1 MKKEFRADPSQ
12 PRPGKDVDE
21 KASRGRSMDFTS
33 AFSPAPA
40 FSSAS
45 FSHDEP
51 TTPFLNAMFR
61 STLIL
66 LYLGTAALRLAAEV
80 PAAQKLSDF
89 RRVVIAEDAN
99 PVQRAAADEL
109 ATYVSRITGQ
119 NVATIKGNAFD
130 PSKTTGLSFFV
141 GDGAAELV
149 LGGSPKPWKSE
160 EWMLRSVPQGL
171 VLAGDDG
178 AGDPWSITTA
188 AGSMLA
194 VYTLLEDH
202 LGVRWFWP
210 GEFGEHVPVNAGALV
225 PGLIERRT
233 PAFEIRSVELG
244 YSSIYHTKVFND
256 AARRWARRSR
266 LGWVKSA
273 VFGHSWE
280 AAFALREGETF
291 EQHPEWFALVNGK
304 RRPPQMCTTHPDVIA
319 HMVDHVLAGKQ
330 DIMNISPSDGGGFCE
345 CERCRALDVPG
356 ALAYDNKHVQLSD
369 RIFTYAN
376 EVARRVREKNPAKS
390 CGMFA
395 YTYYNKPPVR
405 IARLEPNLYLSFVFQ
420 SAAHRD
426 PENLREWR
434 ESVSGWQNLGARM
447 VVREG
452 WGNHYYH
459 DMPFIHDRQII
470 ANLAEASSLGFVA
483 AYGEG
488 SKSFATMAPNFWA
501 ITHMMWDPERD
512 PDQVMPDFY
521 QSAYGP
527 VAREMEA
534 FFGAYGRALD
544 ANWSKRDR
552 VVDATGIAYA
562 NIIAAW
568 GILIPEEAVSEA
580 EKHLRAAEANAP
592 AGEYAD
598 RVKFHRFGHEYT
610 KVMLEL
616 LANYKTLSELGVKMD
631 FAAGVKAMR
640 VDPAARDALLKRT
653 YDLGE
658 RREHMLLAHRDWA
671 GPDEGL
677 YAFTNDREIR
687 QWHANVK
694 RALGIDT
701 PSAVTKETLNAESG
715 K

>member
-1 MKKEFRADPSQ
+1 MTKPFMKLFLTLLAPLLLAPPAVIQAADL
-12 PRPGKDVDE
+12 
-21 KASRGRSMDFTS
+21 
-33 AFSPAPA
+33 PAQQ
-40 FSSAS
+40 
-45 FSHDEP
+45 
-51 TTPFLNAMFR
+51 
-61 STLIL
+61 L
-66 LYLGTAALRLAAEV
+66 L
-80 PAAQKLSDF
+80 KDF
-89 RRVVIAEDAN
+89 RRVVVADDAN
-99 PVQRAAADEL
+99 AVQRAAAAEL
-109 ATYVSRITGQ
+109 ANYAGRIAGHRMEAFEVSKL
-119 NVATIKGNAFD
+119 AAD
-130 PSKTTGLSFFV
+130 APGLTFFI
-141 GDGAAELV
+141 GDGSAAV
-149 LGGSPKPWKSE
+149 ALGSSPKPWKTE
-160 EWMLRSVPQGL
+160 EWMLRSVPRGL

-178 AGDPWSITTA
+178 VGDPWSISTA

-210 GEFGEHVPVNAGALV
+210 GEFGEHVPMNSAALV
-225 PGLIERRT
+225 PRLNERRQ

-244 YSSIYHTKVFND
+244 YSSIYHTKAFSD
-256 AARRWARRSR
+256 AAKRWARRAR

-280 AAFALREGETF
+280 AAFDLRKGETF
-291 EQHPEWFALVNGK
+291 KQHPEWFALVNGV

-319 HMVDHVLAGKQ
+319 RMVDYVLSGKQ

-356 ALAYDNKHVQLSD
+356 VLSYDRKHVQLSD

-395 YTYYNKPPVR
+395 YTYYNKPPVK
-405 IARLEPNLYLSFVFQ
+405 IAELEPNLYLSFVYQ

-434 ESVSGWQNLGARM
+434 ESVSGWQKLGARM

-459 DMPFIHDRQII
+459 DMAFIHDRQIL

-501 ITHMMWDPERD
+501 ITHMMWDPKRD
-512 PDQVMPDFY
+512 ITNVMPDFY
-521 QSAYGP
+521 HSAYGP
-527 VAREMEA
+527 AAKEMEA
-534 FFGAYGRALD
+534 FFGAYSRALD
-544 ANWSKRDR
+544 TNWPKRDR

-562 NIIAAW
+562 NVIAAW
-568 GILIPEEAVSEA
+568 GKLIPITAIEEA
-580 EKHLRAAEANAP
+580 EKQLQGAEVKAP

-610 KVMLEL
+610 KVMLQL
-616 LANYKTLSELGVKMD
+616 LANYKQLSELGVKIE
-631 FAAGVKAMR
+631 FTSSEKA
-640 VDPAARDALLKRT
+640 VLDDPAARDALLKRT
-653 YDLGE
+653 YELGE
-658 RREHMLLAHRDWA
+658 KREQMLLAHRDWA

-677 YAFTNDREIR
+677 YAYTNDRNIR
-687 QWHANVK
+687 RWHTNVK
-694 RALGIDT
+694 KALGIET
-701 PSAVTKETLNAESG
+701 PTAVSKETLSR

>member
-1 MKKEFRADPSQ
+1 
-12 PRPGKDVDE
+12 
-21 KASRGRSMDFTS
+21 
-33 AFSPAPA
+33 
-40 FSSAS
+40 
-45 FSHDEP
+45 
-51 TTPFLNAMFR
+51 
-61 STLIL
+61 
-66 LYLGTAALRLAAEV
+66 
-80 PAAQKLSDF
+80 
-89 RRVVIAEDAN
+89 
-99 PVQRAAADEL
+99 
-109 ATYVSRITGQ
+109 
-119 NVATIKGNAFD
+119 
-130 PSKTTGLSFFV
+130 
-141 GDGAAELV
+141 
-149 LGGSPKPWKSE
+149 
-160 EWMLRSVPQGL
+160 MLRMVPRGL

-178 AGDPWSITTA
+178 AGDPWSVTTA

-202 LGVRWFWP
+202 LGVCWFWP
-210 GEFGEHVPVNAGALV
+210 GEFGEHVPVNADALV
-225 PGLIERRT
+225 PGLIDRRQ
-233 PAFEIRSVELG
+233 PVFEIRSVELG

-280 AAFALREGETF
+280 AAFDLRKGETF
-291 EQHPEWFALVNGK
+291 QQHPEWFALVNGK
-304 RRPPQMCTTHPDVIA
+304 RRPPQMCTTHPDVINR
-319 HMVDHVLAGKQ
+319 MVDYVLAGKQ

-345 CERCRALDVPG
+345 CERCQALDVPG
-356 ALAYDNKHVQLSD
+356 VLAYDKKHVQLSD
-369 RIFTYAN
+369 RIFNYAN
-376 EVARRVREKNPAKS
+376 EIARRVREKNPAKS

-395 YTYYNKPPVR
+395 YTYYNKPPVK

-426 PENLREWR
+426 LENLREWR
-434 ESVSGWQNLGARM
+434 ESVSGWQKLGAKM

-459 DMPFIHDRQII
+459 DMPFVHDRQII

-501 ITHMMWDPERD
+501 ITHMMWDPKRD
-512 PDQVMPDFY
+512 PAKVMPDFY

-527 VAREMEA
+527 VAAEMEA
-534 FFGAYGRALD
+534 FFGAYSGALD

-552 VVDATGIAYA
+552 IVDATGIAYA
-562 NIIAAW
+562 NVIAAW
-568 GILIPEEAVSEA
+568 GKLIPAEAVTEA
-580 EKHLRAAEANAP
+580 EKHLQTAEAKAP

-616 LANYKTLSELGVKMD
+616 LANYKALSELGVKMD
-631 FAAGVKAMR
+631 FAVAAKATR
-640 VDPAARDALLKRT
+640 DDPVVRDALLNRS
-653 YDLGE
+653 YELGE
-658 RREHMLLAHRDWA
+658 QREHMLLAHRDWA

-677 YAFTNDREIR
+677 YAFTNDRKIR

-694 RALGIDT
+694 KALGIDK
-701 PSAVTKETLNAESG
+701 PSALTKETLGG
-715 K
+715 KDGG

>member
-1 MKKEFRADPSQ
+1 MLR
-12 PRPGKDVDE
+12 
-21 KASRGRSMDFTS
+21 SR
-33 AFSPAPA
+33 
-40 FSSAS
+40 
-45 FSHDEP
+45 
-51 TTPFLNAMFR
+51 
-61 STLIL
+61 LIL
-66 LYLGTAALRLAAEV
+66 LYLCTAVLNLTAE
-80 PAAQKLSDF
+80 PLAAQKLADF
-89 RRVVIAEDAN
+89 QRVVIADDAN
-99 PVQRAAADEL
+99 TVQRVAADEL
-109 ATYVSRITGQ
+109 AAYASRITGK
-119 NVATIKGNAFD
+119 TMEIMKGSVFAL
-130 PSKTTGLSFFV
+130 SKTTGLSFFV

-149 LGGSPKPWKSE
+149 LGSSPRPWKTE

-188 AGSMLA
+188 AGSLLA

-202 LGVRWFWP
+202 LSVRWFWP
-210 GEFGEHVPVNAGALV
+210 GEFGEHVPVNADALV
-225 PGLIERRT
+225 PALTERHQPT
-233 PAFEIRSVELG
+233 FEIRSIELG
-244 YSSIYHTKVFND
+244 YSSVYHTGVFNN

-280 AAFALREGETF
+280 AAFDLRQSETF
-291 EQHPEWFALVNGK
+291 KQHPEWFALVNGK

-319 HMVDHVLAGKQ
+319 RMVEYVLAGKQ

-345 CERCRALDVPG
+345 CERCQALDVPG
-356 ALAYDNKHVQLSD
+356 VLAYDKKHVQLSD

-376 EVARRVREKNPAKS
+376 EVARRVREKNPTKS

-395 YTYYNKPPVR
+395 YTYYNKPPVK

-434 ESVSGWQNLGARM
+434 ESVSGWQKIGAKM

-501 ITHMMWDPERD
+501 ITHMMWDPKRD
-512 PDQVMPDFY
+512 PDKVMPDFY

-534 FFGAYGRALD
+534 FFGAYSQALD

-552 VVDATGIAYA
+552 IVDATGIAYA
-562 NIIAAW
+562 NVIAAW
-568 GILIPEEAVSEA
+568 GRLIPAEAVAEA
-580 EKHLRAAEANAP
+580 EKHLQASEAKVP

-616 LANYKTLSELGVKMD
+616 LANYKSLSELGVKMD
-631 FAAGVKAMR
+631 FAVAVKATR
-640 VDPAARDALLKRT
+640 DDPAARDALLKRT
-653 YDLGE
+653 YELGE
-658 RREHMLLAHRDWA
+658 QREQMLLAHRDWA

-677 YAFTNDREIR
+677 YAFTNDRNIR
-687 QWHANVK
+687 QWHTNVK
-694 RALGIDT
+694 KALGMDK
-701 PSAVTKETLNAESG
+701 PSAVTKETLDG
-715 K
+715 KQGR

>member
-1 MKKEFRADPSQ
+1 MKLFLTLLFSLLLAPQAAIQAADLPAQ
-12 PRPGKDVDE
+12 QLLKD
-21 KASRGRSMDFTS
+21 
-33 AFSPAPA
+33 
-40 FSSAS
+40 
-45 FSHDEP
+45 
-51 TTPFLNAMFR
+51 
-61 STLIL
+61 
-66 LYLGTAALRLAAEV
+66 Y
-80 PAAQKLSDF
+80 
-89 RRVVIAEDAN
+89 RRVVVADDAN
-99 PVQRAAADEL
+99 AVQRAAAAEL
-109 ATYVSRITGQ
+109 ANYVGRIVGHRIEACE
-119 NVATIKGNAFD
+119 V
-130 PSKTTGLSFFV
+130 SKLTADAPGLTFFI
-141 GDGAAELV
+141 GDGAAEV
-149 LGGSPKPWKSE
+149 AIGSSPRPWKTE
-160 EWMLRSVPQGL
+160 EWMLRSVPRGL

-178 AGDPWSITTA
+178 AGDPWSISTA

-210 GEFGEHVPVNAGALV
+210 GEFGEHVPVNSAALV
-225 PGLIERRT
+225 PRLDERRK

-244 YSSIYHTKVFND
+244 YSSIYHTAVFSD
-256 AARRWARRSR
+256 AAKRWTRRAR

-280 AAFALREGETF
+280 AAFDLRKGETF
-291 EQHPEWFALVNGK
+291 KQHPEWFALVNGV

-319 HMVDHVLAGKQ
+319 RMVEYVLSGKQ

-345 CERCRALDVPG
+345 CERCQALDVPG
-356 ALAYDNKHVQLSD
+356 VLSYDRKHVQLSD

-395 YTYYNKPPVR
+395 YTYYNKPPVK
-405 IARLEPNLYLSFVFQ
+405 IAELEPNLYLSFVYQ

-434 ESVSGWQNLGARM
+434 DSVSGWQKLGARL

-459 DMPFIHDRQII
+459 DMAFIHDRQIL

-501 ITHMMWDPERD
+501 IAHMMWDPKRD
-512 PDQVMPDFY
+512 ITKVMPDFY
-521 QSAYGP
+521 HSAYGP
-527 VAREMEA
+527 VAKEMEA
-534 FFGAYGRALD
+534 FFGAYSRALD
-544 ANWSKRDR
+544 TNWPKRDR

-562 NIIAAW
+562 NVIAAW
-568 GILIPEEAVSEA
+568 GKLIPITAIEEA
-580 EKHLRAAEANAP
+580 EKQLQAAEAKAP

-610 KVMLEL
+610 KVMLQL
-616 LANYKTLSELGVKMD
+616 LANYKQLGELGVKME
-631 FAAGVKAMR
+631 FTSSEKAVR
-640 VDPAARDALLKRT
+640 DDPAARDALLKRT
-653 YDLGE
+653 YELGE
-658 RREHMLLAHRDWA
+658 KREQMLLAHRDWA

-677 YAFTNDREIR
+677 YAYTNDRNIR
-687 QWHANVK
+687 RWHTNVK
-694 RALGIDT
+694 KALGIET
-701 PSAVTKETLNAESG
+701 PTAVSKETLIR

>member
-1 MKKEFRADPSQ
+1 
-12 PRPGKDVDE
+12 
-21 KASRGRSMDFTS
+21 
-33 AFSPAPA
+33 
-40 FSSAS
+40 
-45 FSHDEP
+45 
-51 TTPFLNAMFR
+51 MFR

>member
-1 MKKEFRADPSQ
+1 
-12 PRPGKDVDE
+12 
-21 KASRGRSMDFTS
+21 
-33 AFSPAPA
+33 
-40 FSSAS
+40 
-45 FSHDEP
+45 
-51 TTPFLNAMFR
+51 MFR

-66 LYLGTAALRLAAEV
+66 LSLGTAALPLAAEV

-109 ATYVSRITGQ
+109 AAYVSRITGQ
-119 NVATIKGNAFD
+119 NVETIKVSAYA

-149 LGGSPKPWKSE
+149 LGGSPKPWKTE

-202 LGVRWFWP
+202 LGVCWFWP
-210 GEFGEHVPVNAGALV
+210 GEFGDHVPVNAGALV
-225 PGLIERRT
+225 PGLVERRT

-291 EQHPEWFALVNGK
+291 KQHPEWFALVNGK

-319 HMVDHVLAGKQ
+319 RMVDHVLAGKQ

-405 IARLEPNLYLSFVFQ
+405 ITRLEPNLYLSFVFQ

-470 ANLAEASSLGFVA
+470 ANLAEASRLGFVA

-501 ITHMMWDPERD
+501 ITHMMWDPERA

-568 GILIPEEAVSEA
+568 DRLIPAEAVSEA

-640 VDPAARDALLKRT
+640 EDPAARDALLKRT

-677 YAFTNDREIR
+677 YAFTNDRKIR